1 MDKTRRCRAALHC
14 AAAQSRPVGIE
25 ARPEDDLTGS
35 GEGQASK
42 TGSQRRRA
50 GAGCRRGRATGGTRQ
65 RDGRHPLQV
74 RHPSQSDP
82 WDREAGKKRAGNAS
96 VTVCFC
102 RAGAHCCMN
111 ARAGWAHGAGRSTW
125 LACVAADF
133 SHTGLWIWC
142 ALCER
147 PAAML
152 HPPRSAHCRLV
163 TAHRWSLRTSSEVK
177 HAELT
182 TRYNAAKVCPI
193 ASSRNTRV
201 ACATL
206 IVGNLIQIF
215 WFQMSTCLKNI
226 HTKS

>member
-102 RAGAHCCMN
+102 RAGAHCCMK
-111 ARAGWAHGAGRSTW
+111 RAGRLGARRRT
-125 LACVAADF
+125 LDVAGLRRGGF
-133 SHTGLWIWC
+133 QSHWSVDLVRAVRATRRDVASF
-142 ALCER
+142 ALG
-147 PAAML
+147 AL
-152 HPPRSAHCRLV
+152 PPGDCPQVV
-163 TAHRWSLRTSSEVK
+163 TAH
-177 HAELT
+177 
-182 TRYNAAKVCPI
+182 
-193 ASSRNTRV
+193 
-201 ACATL
+201 
-206 IVGNLIQIF
+206 IQ
-215 WFQMSTCLKNI
+215 
-226 HTKS
+226 